1 MTDNFDYQTLDD
13 FIRGILINEEVLGNT
28 IHLSTINDSY
38 SARVLNMRMYEAV
51 SKDIMDRWTY
61 PMVPD
66 YNILGEPGEEYE
78 YGHRNIYLQNDVT
91 LASCCNMVRNVV
103 IGGGSTLGKNTVIS
117 DSVIGKNCRIGS
129 GVKITRCYIWDDAV
143 IEDGAELNATILDVG
158 VTIRK
163 EATISPGCILGK
175 GVVIESRV
183 SVPARTKLVSSQSET
198 LDRIGEKAFKYT
210 SSRSCTDET
219 REEQDLLGSWGTKLV
234 QIEIEQS
241 SSSESE
247 EEEEEVNESERFY
260 EEMTSDL
267 ERAIQENIS
276 TDNVIL
282 EINSVKAAYGIQIRE
297 VTMLLAKAL
306 LELPL
311 KSATAI
317 DGNVYLSKF
326 KGMMKRFFPLFRNYV
341 KTEQS
346 ERDAL
351 FSMEELAS
359 MNGTVLS
366 VLPSLVKF
374 LYDSDALTEEGILGW
389 WRMTDDKAE
398 HSQKV
403 RDKMIGLI
411 QWLETAEEDSE
422 SD

>member
-1 MTDNFDYQTLDD
+1 MKRRSNT
-13 FIRGILINEEVLGNT
+13 RVCEV
-28 IHLSTINDSY
+28 
-38 SARVLNMRMYEAV
+38 
-51 SKDIMDRWTY
+51 
-61 PMVPD
+61 
-66 YNILGEPGEEYE
+66 
-78 YGHRNIYLQNDVT
+78 
-91 LASCCNMVRNVV
+91 
-103 IGGGSTLGKNTVIS
+103 
-117 DSVIGKNCRIGS
+117 
-129 GVKITRCYIWDDAV
+129 
-143 IEDGAELNATILDVG
+143 
-158 VTIRK
+158 
-163 EATISPGCILGK
+163 
-175 GVVIESRV
+175 
-183 SVPARTKLVSSQSET
+183 
-198 LDRIGEKAFKYT
+198 
-210 SSRSCTDET
+210 CTDET
-219 REEQDLLGSWGTKLV
+219 RDEQDVLGSWGTKLV

-241 SSSESE
+241 SSDESE

-311 KSATAI
+311 KSTTAI
-317 DGNVYLSKF
+317 DGNIYLSKF
-326 KGMMKRFFPLFRNYV
+326 KVMMKRFFPLFRNYV

-351 FSMEELAS
+351 SSMEELAS

>member
-66 YNILGEPGEEYE
+66 YNILGEPEEEYE

-91 LASCCNMVRNVV
+91 LASCCNLIRNVV

-163 EATISPGCILGK
+163 EATILSGCILGK

-183 SVPARTKLVSSQSET
+183 K
-198 LDRIGEKAFKYT
+198 
-210 SSRSCTDET
+210 C
-219 REEQDLLGSWGTKLV
+219 
-234 QIEIEQS
+234 
-241 SSSESE
+241 
-247 EEEEEVNESERFY
+247 
-260 EEMTSDL
+260 
-267 ERAIQENIS
+267 
-276 TDNVIL
+276 
-282 EINSVKAAYGIQIRE
+282 
-297 VTMLLAKAL
+297 
-306 LELPL
+306 
-311 KSATAI
+311 
-317 DGNVYLSKF
+317 
-326 KGMMKRFFPLFRNYV
+326 
-341 KTEQS
+341 
-346 ERDAL
+346 
-351 FSMEELAS
+351 AS
-359 MNGTVLS
+359 
-366 VLPSLVKF
+366 
-374 LYDSDALTEEGILGW
+374 
-389 WRMTDDKAE
+389 
-398 HSQKV
+398 
-403 RDKMIGLI
+403 
-411 QWLETAEEDSE
+411 
-422 SD
+422 